1 MRYDLKGFSVDTG
14 NEDSGSVIIEYDN
27 GMHVVYSQNFIV
39 RNGAGK
45 RGARF
50 IGYKGTLEFDFRTGI
65 VTVYHHH
72 DKIVETHNLSEGA
85 EGHFGGDYILIDN
98 FVDVMKGCE
107 RSHSPLSEGIL
118 SAELCLS
125 AKKSSQEHIFVE
137 LNR

>member
-1 MRYDLKGFSVDTG
+1 MLNIGVIGF
-14 NEDSGSVIIEYDN
+14 GS
-27 GMHVVYSQNFIV
+27 
-39 RNGAGK
+39 R
-45 RGARF
+45 ARF

-98 FVDVMKGCE
+98 FVKVMEGCE